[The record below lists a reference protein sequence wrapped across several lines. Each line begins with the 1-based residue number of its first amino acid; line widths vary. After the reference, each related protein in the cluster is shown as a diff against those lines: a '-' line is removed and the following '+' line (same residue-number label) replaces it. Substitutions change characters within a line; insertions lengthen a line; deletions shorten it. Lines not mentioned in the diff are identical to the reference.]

1 VSEQKIKS
9 MKKLLLSAGIILLIS
24 CFNSL
29 KAQVRAQAG
38 IKGGVSFSSVT
49 NLKGDERVTGHGGF
63 FVHTMLN
70 DHWSIQPELLYS
82 AQGQK
87 FRDENSNQNVLAL
100 DYVQLPV
107 MVQYSPVK
115 KLYFEGGPQVGL
127 LVNAKTEGPND
138 ANKADVKDNYKK
150 ADFGVNVGLGVN
162 ATKNIGIYGR
172 YNFGVMDVTKSDDV
186 YRQNRNLQLGAA
198 IKF

>member
-1 VSEQKIKS
+1 
-9 MKKLLLSAGIILLIS
+9 MKKLLLSAGIILFVASI
-24 CFNSL
+24 NSL
-29 KAQVRAQAG
+29 NAQVKVQPG
-38 IKGGVSFSSVT
+38 IKGGVSFSSLT
-49 NLKGDERVTGHGGF
+49 NLKGDERTTGHGGI
-63 FVHTMLN
+63 FVNTMLN
-70 DHWSIQPELLYS
+70 SHWSIQPELLYS

-87 FRDENSNQNVLAL
+87 YSDVNSKDNVLAL

-107 MVQYSPVK
+107 MLQYHPVPK
-115 KLYFEGGPQVGL
+115 VYVEAGPQVGL

-138 ANKADVKDNYKK
+138 ANKVDVKDNFKK

-172 YNFGVMDVTKSDDV
+172 YNFGVMDVVKAQGI
-186 YRQNRNLQLGAA
+186 YRQNRNLELGAA

>member
-1 VSEQKIKS
+1 
-9 MKKLLLSAGIILLIS
+9 MKKLLLSAGIILLVSSI
-24 CFNSL
+24 NL
-29 KAQVRAQAG
+29 VNAQKVEPG
-38 IKGGVSFSSVT
+38 IKGGVSFSQVT

-63 FVHTMLN
+63 FLHSTLN
-70 DHWSIQPELLYS
+70 KHWRIQPELLYS

-87 FRDENSNQNVLAL
+87 FRDANSSDNVLAL

-107 MVQYSPVK
+107 MFQYYPASKVY
-115 KLYFEGGPQVGL
+115 LEAGPQVGL

-138 ANKADVKDNYKK
+138 ANKADVKDNFKK

-172 YNFGVMDVTKSDDV
+172 YNFGVMDVTKSDAI

-198 IKF
+198 IRF

>member
-1 VSEQKIKS
+1 
-9 MKKLLLSAGIILLIS
+9 MKKLLLGAGIILLLSSI
-24 CFNSL
+24 NL
-29 KAQVRAQAG
+29 VNAQVKVQPG
-38 IKGGVSFSSVT
+38 IKGGVSFSQVT
-49 NLKGDERVTGHGGF
+49 NLKGDERVTGHGGI
-63 FVHTMLN
+63 FVNTMLN
-70 DHWSIQPELLYS
+70 SHWSIQPELLYS

-87 FRDENSNQNVLAL
+87 FSDVNSNKNVLAL

-107 MVQYSPVK
+107 MLQYHPVSK
-115 KLYFEGGPQVGL
+115 VYLEVGPQAGL

-138 ANKADVKDNYKK
+138 ANKTDVKDNYKK
-150 ADFGVNVGLGVN
+150 ADFGVNVGLGIN

-172 YNFGVMDVTKSDDV
+172 YNFGVMDITKSDEI

>member
-1 VSEQKIKS
+1 
-9 MKKLLLSAGIILLIS
+9 MKKLLLSFGAILLVS
-24 CFNSL
+24 FALN
-29 KAQVRAQAG
+29 AQVQIQPG

-49 NLKGDERVTGHGGF
+49 NFRGDDRVTGHAGV
-63 FVHTMLN
+63 FVNTKLSS
-70 DHWSIQPELLYS
+70 HWSLQPELLYS

-87 FRDENSNQNVLAL
+87 FNDQNSNDNVLAL

-107 MVQYSPVK
+107 MLQYRPVSK
-115 KLYFEGGPQVGL
+115 VYVEAGPQVGL

-138 ANKADVKDNYKK
+138 ADKADVKDDYKK
-150 ADFGVNVGLGVN
+150 ADFGVSVGLGIN

-172 YNFGVMDVTKSDDV
+172 YNFGVMDVTKSDAI
-186 YRQNRNLQLGAA
+186 YRQNRDFQLGAA